1 MRTAV
6 LSALLA
12 VVSAAAS
19 QQDPAKPIT
28 ETPPSQQK
36 PETGPASSPPGMTPP
51 PIDPARLAEPRDKAI
66 AKAAQGLP
74 QDDHPFILGA
84 EDQISVTIYNSPEFS
99 GGHMIRPDGKI
110 TIPFI
115 GDIVAAGLAPS
126 ELGAVI
132 KDKLKKYIVEPDVSV
147 QVMAINSKRFYIQGE
162 VNKPGQYTLLV
173 PTHVL
178 EALVNAGGFKDFA
191 NQKKIVIMRLT
202 GERLNF
208 NYKDVIRGKK
218 MDQNIYLKPG
228 DIIIVK

>member
-1 MRTAV
+1 MLYTMVIASSVWRCYREMQTTFGGRGCLRGTRMRTAV

-147 QVMAINSKRFYIQGE
+147 QRS
-162 VNKPGQYTLLV
+162 
-173 PTHVL
+173 
-178 EALVNAGGFKDFA
+178 AG
-191 NQKKIVIMRLT
+191 R
-202 GERLNF
+202 
-208 NYKDVIRGKK
+208 
-218 MDQNIYLKPG
+218 
-228 DIIIVK
+228 